1 MNKFA
6 SFFTYIKNEFK
17 DLDYLIVEVEPRTL
31 NHLANL
37 KTTSNSLIVQIKEKA
52 IIFYVRGDECVVL
65 GSIIGES
72 TRKFKQLLILTYNE
86 ENGSIEDNTKNKIDE
101 IAVKDSLNGWLIK
114 DIA

>member
-37 KTTSNSLIVQIKEKA
+37 KTTSNSLIVQLKE
-52 IIFYVRGDECVVL
+52 
-65 GSIIGES
+65 
-72 TRKFKQLLILTYNE
+72 
-86 ENGSIEDNTKNKIDE
+86 
-101 IAVKDSLNGWLIK
+101 
-114 DIA
+114 

>member
-37 KTTSNSLIVQIKEKA
+37 KTTSNSLIVQLKEKA
-52 IIFYVRGDECVVL
+52 IIFYVRGVECVVL

-86 ENGSIEDNTKNKIDE
+86 ENGSIEDNTKNEINK